1 MNTAQHSTRVYI
13 VDDSI
18 VIRERLVEMIETM
31 PNVEVVGQAETA
43 QAAIDGIHLTTPD
56 CVVLDMQLL
65 DSNGLTVLREVHPDL
80 PGVVFV
86 VLTNHASSQY
96 CRLCMEAGASYFFD
110 KSRDADR
117 IRDVIA
123 SVVPQVTTH

>member
-1 MNTAQHSTRVYI
+1 MNTAQHSTKVYI

-18 VIRERLVEMIETM
+18 VIRERLVEMIEAM
-31 PNVEVVGQAETA
+31 PNVEVVGQAESA
-43 QAAIDGIHLTTPD
+43 QAAIDGIHDTNPD

-65 DSNGLTVLREVHPDL
+65 DSNGLTVLREVHPTL
-80 PGVVFV
+80 PQVMFV
-86 VLTNHASSQY
+86 VLTNHASTQY

-110 KSRDADR
+110 KTSDTDR

-123 SVVPQVTTH
+123 SVMPQTTH